1 MSYQGSSSQQ
11 GSDLQEDHCLPPE
24 QQLNASQSRRL
35 QKSQSAHIK
44 SHGFSLFLSF
54 FSIIQRSVEGGYH
67 CNALYQKGELTLD
80 KHFVVQKWKGKGG
93 LLKFLVLIG
102 FTHEQ

>member
-35 QKSQSAHIK
+35 QKSKSAHIK

-54 FSIIQRSVEGGYH
+54 FSIIQRYVEGGY
-67 CNALYQKGELTLD
+67 NRTKKEDFFLD
-80 KHFVVQKWKGKGG
+80 MHFIVQKCSDG
-93 LLKFLVLIG
+93 LLKFLDLIG
-102 FTHEQ
+102 CTHEQ